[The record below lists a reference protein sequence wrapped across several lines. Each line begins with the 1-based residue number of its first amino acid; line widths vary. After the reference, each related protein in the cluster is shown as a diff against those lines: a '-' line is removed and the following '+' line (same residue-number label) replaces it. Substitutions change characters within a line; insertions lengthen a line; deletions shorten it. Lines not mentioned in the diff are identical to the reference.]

1 MNQLKKFILREG
13 FFPFLI
19 KCSDVLLRPFGIS
32 FFSYIK
38 FKKANFF
45 KNRISFNKKKIFT
58 HIYIKKNIGKN
69 SIR

>member
-45 KNRISFNKKKIFT
+45 KNRISFNKKKSL